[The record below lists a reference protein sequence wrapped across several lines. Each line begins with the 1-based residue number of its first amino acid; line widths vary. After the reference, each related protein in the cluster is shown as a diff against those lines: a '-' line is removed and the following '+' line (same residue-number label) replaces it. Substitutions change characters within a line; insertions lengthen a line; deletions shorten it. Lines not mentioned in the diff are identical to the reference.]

1 MSTNHNAESVSP
13 TPGTA
18 EKTASAAV
26 LSLPE
31 FENISISFADQIAH
45 VVLNRPEKRNAMN
58 KAFWVEFPSAINAI
72 SESAAAR
79 VIVVSSTGKHFS
91 AGMDLSVF
99 AEAGSSFMRGDQDP
113 YIHAEA
119 FRHHLHLLQETF
131 SCLYNARQP
140 VLAAIQGGA
149 IGAGVD
155 LSSACD
161 MRYCTEDAFFTI
173 QEVNIGMVADVGTF
187 PRVTRQ
193 LPDGLLRELAYTG
206 RKLEAAE
213 ALACGF
219 VNKVFEDHKSML
231 DAVMAVARQIAVNSP
246 LAVSS
251 SKHVMNYAADHSTED
266 TLRYLQA
273 LNAGILAPHHMMES
287 AAAKMPQRAP
297 VYPDLKA
304 LNGPWNE

>member
-1 MSTNHNAESVSP
+1 MSTAAANQPAPPAIPALPDFETITVS
-13 TPGTA
+13 
-18 EKTASAAV
+18 
-26 LSLPE
+26 
-31 FENISISFADQIAH
+31 IADQIAH

-58 KAFWVEFPSAINAI
+58 KAFWVEFPAAIKAI
-72 SESAAAR
+72 SDSAAAR
-79 VIVVSSTGKHFS
+79 VIVVSSTGKHFT

-99 AEAGSSFMRGDQDP
+99 AEAGNTIMAGNQDP

-140 VLAAIQGGA
+140 VMAAIQGGA
-149 IGAGVD
+149 LGAGVD

-161 MRYCTEDAFFTI
+161 MRYCTQDAYFTI
-173 QEVNIGMVADVGTF
+173 QEVKIGMVADVGTF

-213 ALACGF
+213 ALECGF
-219 VNKVFEDHKSML
+219 VNQVFADQDAML
-231 DAVMAVARQIAVNSP
+231 KAVMDIARQIAANSP
-246 LAVSS
+246 LAVSG

-273 LNAGILAPHHMMES
+273 LNGGILAPQHMMES
-287 AAAKMPQRAP
+287 AAAKMQQRAP

-304 LNGPWNE
+304 VNGPWNE

>member
-1 MSTNHNAESVSP
+1 MSTAAANKPASQP
-13 TPGTA
+13 AAGT
-18 EKTASAAV
+18 S
-26 LSLPE
+26 SLPALPD
-31 FENISISFADQIAH
+31 FETITVSITDQIAH

-58 KAFWVEFPSAINAI
+58 KAFWVEFPAAIKAI
-72 SESAAAR
+72 SDSAAAR
-79 VIVVSSTGKHFS
+79 VIVVSSTGKHFT
-91 AGMDLSVF
+91 AGMDLAVF
-99 AEAGSSFMRGDQDP
+99 AEAGNTIMGGDRDP

-149 IGAGVD
+149 LGAGVD

-161 MRYCTEDAFFTI
+161 MRYCTRDAYFTI

-213 ALACGF
+213 ALERGF
-219 VNKVFEDHKSML
+219 VNQVFEDQDTML
-231 DAVMAVARQIAVNSP
+231 DAVMAIARQIAANSP

-273 LNAGILAPHHMMES
+273 LNGGILAPQHMMES
-287 AAAKMPQRAP
+287 AAAKMQQRAP

-304 LNGPWNE
+304 VNGPWNE

>member
-1 MSTNHNAESVSP
+1 
-13 TPGTA
+13 
-18 EKTASAAV
+18 
-26 LSLPE
+26 
-31 FENISISFADQIAH
+31 
-45 VVLNRPEKRNAMN
+45 
-58 KAFWVEFPSAINAI
+58 
-72 SESAAAR
+72 
-79 VIVVSSTGKHFS
+79 
-91 AGMDLSVF
+91 SVF
-99 AEAGSSFMRGDQDP
+99 AEAGNTIMAGNQDP

-149 IGAGVD
+149 LGAGVD

-161 MRYCTEDAFFTI
+161 MRYCTRDAFFTI

-213 ALACGF
+213 ALECGF
-219 VNKVFEDHKSML
+219 VNQVFADQDSML
-231 DAVMAVARQIAVNSP
+231 EAVMNIARQIAANSP

-273 LNAGILAPHHMMES
+273 LNGGILAPQHMMES
-287 AAAKMPQRAP
+287 AAAKMQQRPP

-304 LNGPWNE
+304 VNGPWNE